1 MDWIEDP
8 VWMDR
13 TGEIAELA
21 RFTNAP
27 LAGGETL
34 ASLGQFSALIN
45 EGNIATPIV
54 DVTWAGGIT
63 AAKKVAALAEARS
76 RPVAFHDCSGPVT
89 LTVSTHLALSLRNVR
104 EQEIARGFYYGWYH
118 EFVDHLPPVSNGLI
132 SVPDGPGLGLD
143 LLPDLVSRTDAV
155 HRTSK

>member
-1 MDWIEDP
+1 MEMGIHSMKIWPIDLAAGAADGMDISTADLKKGIEPFEKIRAAHGDKMRLKAELHGLWSLNAAKKIASALEPLDMDWIEDP

-34 ASLGQFSALIN
+34 ASLGQFSALIS

-63 AAKKVAALAEARS
+63 AVSYTHPEPT
-76 RPVAFHDCSGPVT
+76 RP
-89 LTVSTHLALSLRNVR
+89 
-104 EQEIARGFYYGWYH
+104 Y
-118 EFVDHLPPVSNGLI
+118 
-132 SVPDGPGLGLD
+132 
-143 LLPDLVSRTDAV
+143 
-155 HRTSK
+155 

>member
-1 MDWIEDP
+1 
-8 VWMDR
+8 MDR

-34 ASLGQFSALIN
+34 ASLGQFSALIS

-89 LTVSTHLALSLRNVR
+89 LAVSTHLALSLRNVR

-118 EFVDHLPPVSNGLI
+118 EFVDQLPPVCNGLI
-132 SVPDGPGLGLD
+132 SVPDGSGLGLD
-143 LLPDLVSRTDAV
+143 LLPDLASRADAI